1 LAYQPTP
8 ALPMR
13 NPTSCRPALLAALL
27 ALTGAVHAQA
37 PVSGTVQDGTGHSLP
52 FATVLLLHLPD
63 SAVAVSQTTTEQGA
77 FRFEHVAAGRY
88 CLRALALGYASGR
101 VAVVVSSQAVQV
113 PALRLVATTR
123 VLGEVVVQ
131 GRPPLLE
138 QHADRTVV
146 NMDRLNTAG
155 DNALEALKKIPGIT
169 LDREEHLQYRGSGSV
184 LVLIDGKQSY
194 LTGEALSQY
203 LKSISAAQLSQVELL
218 PNPPASFD
226 AAGTA
231 GVINI
236 RTKRSTLP
244 GLTGTVTGT
253 ASKTRY
259 DRASASTNLAYNV
272 GKVRSFA
279 RAGVGYSDF
288 YNALSITRLIR
299 DTTFVQHN
307 YWHPLTYSV
316 SYAAGADV
324 ALTKRQT
331 LGGQVRGSYST
342 NNTQVSSESVTTA
355 PNGQQTGRLAMSNP
369 RSGFSHDVALN
380 LNYRFALDTLGRE
393 LTADADWVE
402 GANAGHQDFV
412 PLTAPPIGAPGAL
425 QGQQRSESASDVT
438 IRAIKADYV
447 HPLPG
452 HWRAEAGAKASWV
465 TTRSNIAFERLG
477 VVDEWQLDSTRT
489 NQFRYD
495 ENIAAAYFTLST
507 TWNKLE
513 LKAGLRGEHTHS
525 VGESPTTGQRVERNY
540 FQLFPTAFASYQFSQ
555 YDQLSLSAGR
565 RISRPSYQ
573 SLNPFLNYTDAYTV
587 MQGNPFLAPS
597 LARSFELNYLHHGFQ
612 VLSLSYL
619 LETDVVDDIAYQNDQ
634 TKVTT
639 TRPMNLD
646 QAVTLTLSSGGH
658 TDLTKWWGMDNQLQV
673 AYGEVRAQVAD
684 QLVLLRRW
692 GTSASSNHTFRLP
705 RQYQLLVGGEYSGPS
720 VNGLYALR
728 ASGSVNLGVR
738 KQLWQEKAV
747 LSLKVSDLFYTDGWF
762 SSLHYQNIN
771 TDWVNRYDSRRL
783 TVSFT
788 YKLGGGKT
796 HKARTNSSA
805 DEEGRAGR

>member
-1 LAYQPTP
+1 MPTTTISR
-8 ALPMR
+8 AFLL
-13 NPTSCRPALLAALL
+13 TSLL
-27 ALTGAVHAQA
+27 ALASAAHAQS
-37 PVSGTVQDGTGHSLP
+37 PVSGSVQDGTGRGLP
-52 FATVLLLHLPD
+52 FATAVLLHLPD
-63 SAVAVSQTTTEQGA
+63 SAVTISQTTTEQGT
-77 FRFEHVAAGRY
+77 FRFEGVAAGRY
-88 CLRALALGYASGR
+88 CLRALALGYVQGR
-101 VAVVVSSQAVQV
+101 VVVVVDSRAVQV

-123 VLGEVVVQ
+123 TLGEVVVQ

-169 LDREEHLQYRGSGSV
+169 LDREEHLQYRGSSSV
-184 LVLIDGKQSY
+184 LVLIDGKPSY

-203 LKSISAAQLSQVELL
+203 LKSIPAAQLSQVELL
-218 PNPPASFD
+218 PNPPASLD

-231 GVINI
+231 GVLNI
-236 RTKRSTLP
+236 RTRRSALP

-299 DTTFVQHN
+299 DTTFTQHN
-307 YWHPLTYSV
+307 YWHPLTRSV

-324 ALTKRQT
+324 PLTKRQT
-331 LGGQVRGSYST
+331 LGGQVRGSYGTSD
-342 NNTQVSSESVTTA
+342 TQVSSESVTTA
-355 PNGQQTGRLAMSNP
+355 PDGQPTGRLAMSNP
-369 RSGFSHDVALN
+369 RTNFSRDVALN
-380 LNYRFALDTLGRE
+380 LNYRLALDTLGRE
-393 LTADADWVE
+393 LTADADLVR
-402 GANAGHQDFV
+402 GASAGHQDFL
-412 PLTAPPIGAPGAL
+412 PLTAPPVGAPGAL
-425 QGQQRSESASDVT
+425 QGQQRSQQASDVT
-438 IRAIKADYV
+438 IHALKVDYV

-452 HWRAEAGAKASWV
+452 HWRAEAGAKASLV
-465 TTRSNIAFERLG
+465 TTRSSIAFEHLAG
-477 VVDEWQLDSTRT
+477 ATEWQLDSTRT

-495 ENIAAAYFTLST
+495 ERITAGYVTLST

-513 LKAGLRGEHTHS
+513 LKGGLRGEHTHS
-525 VGESPTTGQRVERNY
+525 VGASPTTGQRVARDY
-540 FQLFPTAFASYQFSQ
+540 FQLFPTAFASYQFSPH
-555 YDQLSLSAGR
+555 DQLSLSAGR

-573 SLNPFLNYTDAYTV
+573 SLNPFLTYTDAYTV

-597 LARSFELNYLHHGFQ
+597 LARSVEFNYLHRGFQ
-612 VLSLSYL
+612 VLALSYL
-619 LETDVVDDIAYQNDQ
+619 LETNVVNEVATQNDQ

-658 TDLTKWWGMDNQLQV
+658 TDLTKGWGMDNQVQV

-684 QLVLLRRW
+684 QLVLLRQW
-692 GTSASSNHTFRLP
+692 GTTASSNHTFRLP
-705 RQYQLLVGGEYSGPS
+705 RQYQLLLGGEYSGPS
-720 VNGLYALR
+720 VNGLFTLR
-728 ASGSVNLGVR
+728 AGGSINLGVR

-747 LSLKVSDLFYTDGWF
+747 LSLKISDLFYTDGWF
-762 SSLHYQNIN
+762 SALHYQNIN

-796 HKARTNSSA
+796 HTARTSSSA
-805 DEEGRAGR
+805 DEESRSGH